1 MEDLSSTNFHGEPDG
16 QGDLGNEDG
25 GDTQG
30 EFEVPGLMTEGVHTQ
45 QRTHAAAQER
55 RADQGPLGDAPAIFP
70 GFLLVDEHKKECG
83 GID

>member
-1 MEDLSSTNFHGEPDG
+1 MSSTNFHGKPDR
-16 QGDLGNEDG
+16 QGDLGDEDG

-30 EFEVPGLMTEGVHTQ
+30 EFEVPGLVAKGVHAQ

-70 GFLLVDEHKKECG
+70 GLVLVHQHKEECG
-83 GID
+83 CID